1 MTIKNADAKNAECR
15 YGRIHWLAMLL
26 AALLAVS
33 FSACGPD
40 PAEQTPRTRT
50 VTHTRVH
57 KAKNPAAA
65 PVSDNTT
72 FAYDASGKPDPFM
85 PLIIED
91 DEKKKTARMPQV
103 SKPLTP
109 LQRFALTDLML
120 VAIISSGQRSAALL
134 QDPTGFGYIV
144 NEGTLV
150 GKNDGVIVK
159 ILGDGIIIQETV
171 YNALGEP
178 ESRTS
183 TLKIER
189 KN

>member
-1 MTIKNADAKNAECR
+1 MARKNDVNDAKWWHCLQR
-15 YGRIHWLAMLL
+15 SGTWCLLVLL
-26 AALLAVS
+26 AACLT
-33 FSACGPD
+33 ACGPG
-40 PAEQTPRTRT
+40 PADTPPQTKT
-50 VTHTRVH
+50 VRPKRARKPKKQPVQ
-57 KAKNPAAA
+57 PAA
-65 PVSDNTT
+65 DNDT

-85 PLIIED
+85 PLVIED
-91 DEKKKTARMPQV
+91 DAKKKTARMPRV

-109 LQRFALTDLML
+109 LQRFALTDLQL
-120 VAIISSGQRSAALL
+120 VAIISSGDRSAALL

-159 ILGDGIIIQETV
+159 ILDNGIIIQETI
-171 YNALGEP
+171 YNAVGEP

-189 KN
+189 NK